1 MNYASPTAKVW
12 AMQLPVNEIQVHR
25 SNVMSAILIHSGR
38 SK

>member
-1 MNYASPTAKVW
+1 MNYASPTAT
-12 AMQLPVNEIQVHR
+12 MQPPVNEIQVHR